1 MLTRQNKIGLVLA
14 LLLGLADIAILAAL
28 GGDDSSATPP
38 MWMVVISVALG
49 LATVVLVV
57 LAWRAPT
64 WPLMIAIIALRALSG
79 LSDLLGLGDNAAV
92 MTISLVLLV
101 LSVLCIALL
110 RNWIKRDQVAG
121 QEHAHAVR

>member
-14 LLLGLADIAILAAL
+14 FLLGLADIAILAAL
-28 GGDDSSATPP
+28 GDDSSVRPP
-38 MWMVVISVALG
+38 LWIVVISVALG
-49 LATVVLVV
+49 LATIVLVV

-64 WPLMIAIIALRALSG
+64 WPLMIGIIALRALSG
-79 LSDLLGLGDNAAV
+79 LSDLLGLGADATV